1 MSHAEHPRAD
11 QPRAPKPRAARRRWA
26 VRILIRALIV
36 GFLVYAVSQ
45 PVPGASA
52 QTAPTV
58 PQQQEPAST
67 NPGCGSLPVISEA
80 CNQLL
85 DGAAWAINCGVNGVG
100 DCTADVT
107 ENVVAG
113 AFDYFA
119 RWVAVGAIGAT
130 DLVWVGINGTTTPDV
145 NSSSAV
151 FQTSMQA
158 AKALALPLLILAGL
172 YSLIKRDAEI
182 VVKSALFYLPGSVI
196 GMVLA
201 GYIITALLAA
211 TDELGAAYMN
221 DGQNGLATWL
231 DQLGGNIAGG
241 IGVTAPILLVIFSF
255 ILMAGS
261 LLLWFVMLVRAAAIL
276 VTYAFMPLA
285 FAALI
290 FPATRSWIRRLFEVQ
305 LSFILSKPV
314 ILAFLS
320 LGAATLNDD
329 NNALVS
335 MMQATALFFMAAFS
349 PFALMKLL
357 PFVHNEALTAMEA
370 QARRPHGRVVA
381 TASGLFAAQR
391 LGTFLAGS
399 QQSPPSGGGGSGSAM
414 PFSASTDAYGSGA
427 GGETAAGSDMGGG
440 DPSGPAGPDEPW
452 GGGYNGSSSNAV
464 PGAPGSNGGGAAPA
478 ADFPGGSSSG
488 GELASGAATP
498 PTAGEAGR

>member
-1 MSHAEHPRAD
+1 MSHVEQSHAEQSHAE
-11 QPRAPKPRAARRRWA
+11 QARRTHRRA
-26 VRILIRALIV
+26 VRIVIRALIV

-58 PQQQEPAST
+58 PQAQEQDQG
-67 NPGCGSLPVISEA
+67 NPGCGNLPVISEA

-145 NSSSAV
+145 NASSSV
-151 FQTSMQA
+151 FQTSLEA
-158 AKALALPLLILAGL
+158 AKALALPLLFLAGL

-182 VVKSALFYLPGSVI
+182 VVKSALFYLPGSVL
-196 GMVLA
+196 GMILA
-201 GYIITALLAA
+201 GYVITALLAA
-211 TDELGAAYMN
+211 TDELGAAYIN

-285 FAALI
+285 FAGLI

-335 MMQATALFFMAAFS
+335 MMQATALFFLAAFS

-391 LGTFLAGS
+391 FGTFLAGS
-399 QQSPPSGGGGSGSAM
+399 QQSPPSGGGGGGGVV
-414 PFSASTDAYGSGA
+414 PFAASPETYGGGA
-427 GGETAAGSDMGGG
+427 GGGDGTAGADMGGY
-440 DPSGPAGPDEPW
+440 GPTGPDDPW
-452 GGGYNGSSSNAV
+452 GGGYDSTPATTV
-464 PGAPGSNGGGAAPA
+464 YPGNGGGGGTVGAGPAP
-478 ADFPGGSSSG
+478 DHPDGSTMSG
-488 GELASGAATP
+488 GDLASGSATP

>member
-1 MSHAEHPRAD
+1 MSRVEHRSV
-11 QPRAPKPRAARRRWA
+11 ARMA
-26 VRILIRALIV
+26 RIVATSLIV
-36 GFLVYAVSQ
+36 GFLLYAISQ
-45 PVPGASA
+45 PVPSASA

-58 PQQQEPAST
+58 PQQQEEESG
-67 NPGCGSLPVISEA
+67 NPGCGNLPVISEA

-85 DGAAWAINCGVNGVG
+85 DGAAWAINCGVDGVS
-100 DCTADVT
+100 DCASDVT
-107 ENVVAG
+107 DTVVAG

-145 NSSSAV
+145 DASSSV

-172 YSLIKRDAEI
+172 YSLLKRDAEI
-182 VVKSALFYLPGSVI
+182 VVKSAMFYLPGSVL
-196 GMVLA
+196 GMVIA
-201 GYIITALLAA
+201 GYVITALLAA
-211 TDELGAAYMN
+211 TDQLGEAYIS
-221 DGQNGLATWL
+221 DGQNGLAQWL
-231 DQLGGNIAGG
+231 DQLGGNVAGG

-255 ILMAGS
+255 VLIAAS
-261 LLLWFVMLVRAAAIL
+261 LLLWLVMLVRAAAIL

-285 FAALI
+285 FAAMI
-290 FPATRSWIRRLFEVQ
+290 FPATRSWIRRLIEVQ

-335 MMQATALFFMAAFS
+335 MMQATALFFLAAFS

-357 PFVHNEALTAMEA
+357 PFVHHEALTAMEG

-381 TASGLFAAQR
+381 TATGLFAAQR
-391 LGTFLAGS
+391 FGTFLAGS
-399 QQSPPSGGGGSGSAM
+399 QQAPPAGGSSGSGSDPFGAVPPVGASGTSGSGGASSAPDVGFDDPDGGFDGSPGGGVPPRPVGGGGFNGGTSDS
-414 PFSASTDAYGSGA
+414 PPAS
-427 GGETAAGSDMGGG
+427 GG
-440 DPSGPAGPDEPW
+440 D
-452 GGGYNGSSSNAV
+452 
-464 PGAPGSNGGGAAPA
+464 
-478 ADFPGGSSSG
+478 
-488 GELASGAATP
+488 LASGSSTP
-498 PTAGEAGR
+498 PTAGEAGQ

>member
-1 MSHAEHPRAD
+1 MSHADQTPRIG
-11 QPRAPKPRAARRRWA
+11 R
-26 VRILIRALIV
+26 RILRGVIRALVV

-52 QTAPTV
+52 QTAPTA
-58 PQQQEPAST
+58 PQQEQDAG
-67 NPGCGSLPVISEA
+67 NPGCGNLPVISEA

-211 TDELGAAYMN
+211 TDELGAAYIN

-399 QQSPPSGGGGSGSAM
+399 QQSPPSGGGGSGSVV
-414 PFSASTDAYGSGA
+414 PFSASTDAY

-440 DPSGPAGPDEPW
+440 DPSAPAGPDEPW
-452 GGGYNGSSSNAV
+452 GGGYNGPSPNAV
-464 PGAPGSNGGGAAPA
+464 PAAPRGNGGGAAPA
-478 ADFPGGSSSG
+478 ADFPRGTSSG
-488 GELASGAATP
+488 GELASGAASP
-498 PTAGEAGR
+498 PTSGEAGW